1 VRHRQERKQKEE
13 ATVTELLKRVAGLD
27 NVTDDMVTTA
37 LTMLDP
43 LLGWD
48 DLVAT
53 ANIERLREMRYQ
65 GFSDDDSK
73 RLEDAKQMKG
83 ADVMIDKFKIQIV
96 RNDMERLRSEGDKSD
111 SRAYWINDKVTPIL
125 EYMSKT

>member
-1 VRHRQERKQKEE
+1 M
-13 ATVTELLKRVAGLD
+13 TELLKRVAGLD
-27 NVTDDMVTTA
+27 KVTDDMVTTA

-53 ANIERLREMRYQ
+53 ANIERLRVMRYQ

-73 RLEDAKQMKG
+73 RL
-83 ADVMIDKFKIQIV
+83 
-96 RNDMERLRSEGDKSD
+96 
-111 SRAYWINDKVTPIL
+111 
-125 EYMSKT
+125 